1 MKKHIPTQLV
11 VGLGILV
18 IGSGIV
24 GGEYLLVKWYPAHQA
39 NVVSE
44 TLKLIPYK
52 DDGLGVDMQVA
63 AGIDQK
69 VDISPGEVRIYSP
82 RLFSTDPSITLT
94 SQPNPDQSSEF
105 TPQIL
110 AIWETDGATH
120 SLPRYEFN
128 HIQING
134 RDAVLIWQSVNR
146 HMVLTTRI
154 ISPDR
159 IIEAKCTAGGGD
171 ENLYMQA
178 CEDSVKTIKV
188 AGPPSQPPEGL
199 EGTPSSPVSLPH

>member
-1 MKKHIPTQLV
+1 MKKKIPTQLV
-11 VGLGILV
+11 VGLGILA

-24 GGEYLLVKWYPAHQA
+24 GGEYLLVKWYPTHKA
-39 NVVSE
+39 NVISE

-52 DDGLGVDMQVA
+52 NDGLGIDMQVA

-69 VDISPGEVRIYSP
+69 VDISPGEVRIFSP

-105 TPQIL
+105 TPQTL
-110 AIWETDGATH
+110 AIWETDGVTH
-120 SLPRYEFN
+120 SLPQYQFD

-134 RDAVLIWQSVNR
+134 RDAVMIWQSVKR

-154 ISPDR
+154 ISPER

-171 ENLYMQA
+171 VNLYMQA
-178 CEDSVKTIKV
+178 CEDSVKTIKL
-188 AGPPSQPPEGL
+188 AGAPSALTQGTEGAASNPIPL
-199 EGTPSSPVSLPH
+199 QH

>member
-1 MKKHIPTQLV
+1 MKKQIPTQLI
-11 VGLGILV
+11 VGLGIFV

-24 GGEYLLVKWYPAHQA
+24 GGEYLLVQWYPTHQA
-39 NVVSE
+39 NVMSE

-52 DDGLGVDMQVA
+52 NDGLGVDMQVA

-128 HIQING
+128 HIQIND

-154 ISPDR
+154 ISPER

-178 CEDSVKTIKV
+178 CEESVKTIKV
-188 AGPPSQPPEGL
+188 AGPPSQLPSGVEGAA
-199 EGTPSSPVSLPH
+199 SNPVSLEH

>member
-1 MKKHIPTQLV
+1 MKKIPTQLV
-11 VGLGILV
+11 VGLAILL

-24 GGEYLLVKWYPAHQA
+24 GGEYLIVKWYPKHQA
-39 NVVSE
+39 NITSE
-44 TLKLIPYK
+44 TLTLIPYK
-52 DDGLGVDMQVA
+52 NDGLGIDMQVA

-69 VDISPGEVRIYSP
+69 VEISPGQVRIFSP
-82 RLFSTDPSITLT
+82 RIFDTDPSMTLD

-105 TPQIL
+105 TPQTL
-110 AIWETDGATH
+110 AVWETDGSIH
-120 SLPRYEFN
+120 SLPRYSFD

-134 RDAVLIWQSVNR
+134 RDAVMIWQSVDR

-171 ENLYMQA
+171 ESLYMQA
-178 CEDSVKTIKV
+178 CEDTVKTIKV
-188 AGPPSQPPEGL
+188 AGPPSAPAS
-199 EGTPSSPVSLPH
+199 GTDSDASKPIPLQH